1 MGFPNSGA
9 GLRISRK
16 EKVMTN
22 RITITAADVQIGDL
36 IYDGPG
42 ANVHPTFAWET
53 VTQVSRVDGLVKLT
67 AGRLDSSNGEFW
79 FDPAESV
86 TVIRHPPEKVEEV
99 VTKPRHKRGH

>member
-1 MGFPNSGA
+1 
-9 GLRISRK
+9 
-16 EKVMTN
+16 MTT
-22 RITITAADVQIGDL
+22 RITITADDVQIGDL

-53 VTQVSRVDGLVKLT
+53 VTKVHRVDGLIKLT
-67 AGRLDSSNGEFW
+67 AGRLDSANGEFW

>member
-1 MGFPNSGA
+1 VPET
-9 GLRISRK
+9 GLRIFRK

-22 RITITAADVQIGDL
+22 RITITAADVQVGDL

-53 VTQVSRVDGLVKLT
+53 VTQVHRVDGLVMLT
-67 AGRLDSSNGEFW
+67 AGRLDSANGEFW

-86 TVIRHPPEKVEEV
+86 TVIRHPPEKAEEV
-99 VTKPRHKRGH
+99 VTKPRHKRGHSG

>member
-1 MGFPNSGA
+1 
-9 GLRISRK
+9 
-16 EKVMTN
+16 MTT

-42 ANVHPTFAWET
+42 ANAHPTFAWET
-53 VTQVSRVDGLVKLT
+53 VTQVHRVDGLVKLT
-67 AGRLDSSNGEFW
+67 AGRLDSTNGEFW

-86 TVIRHPPEKVEEV
+86 TVIRHPPEKAEEV

>member
-1 MGFPNSGA
+1 VPET
-9 GLRISRK
+9 GLRIFRK

-22 RITITAADVQIGDL
+22 RITITAADVQVGDL

-53 VTQVSRVDGLVKLT
+53 VTQVHRVDGLVMLT
-67 AGRLDSSNGEFW
+67 AGRLDSANGEFW

-86 TVIRHPPEKVEEV
+86 TVIRHPPEKAEEV

>member
-1 MGFPNSGA
+1 
-9 GLRISRK
+9 
-16 EKVMTN
+16 MTT

-53 VTQVSRVDGLVKLT
+53 VTQVHRVDGLVKLT
-67 AGRLDSSNGEFW
+67 AGRLDSANGEFW

-86 TVIRHPPEKVEEV
+86 TVIRHPPVKVEEV

>member
-1 MGFPNSGA
+1 
-9 GLRISRK
+9 
-16 EKVMTN
+16 MTT

-42 ANVHPTFAWET
+42 ANAHPTFAWET
-53 VTQVSRVDGLVKLT
+53 VTKVHRVDGLVMLT
-67 AGRLDSSNGEFW
+67 AGRLDSANGEFW

-86 TVIRHPPEKVEEV
+86 TVIRHPPVKAEEV

>member
-1 MGFPNSGA
+1 
-9 GLRISRK
+9 
-16 EKVMTN
+16 MTT

-42 ANVHPTFAWET
+42 ANAHPTFAWET
-53 VTQVSRVDGLVKLT
+53 VTQVHQVDGLIKLT
-67 AGRLDSSNGEFW
+67 AGRLDSANGEFW

-86 TVIRHPPEKVEEV
+86 TVIRHPPEKVEED